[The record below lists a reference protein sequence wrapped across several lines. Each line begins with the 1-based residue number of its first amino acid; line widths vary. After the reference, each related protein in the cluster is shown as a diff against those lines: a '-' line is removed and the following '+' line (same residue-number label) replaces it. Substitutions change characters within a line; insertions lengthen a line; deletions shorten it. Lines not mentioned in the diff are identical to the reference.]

1 MSGLH
6 SRSCSMSF
14 YALHAWN
21 SRGELIFSPSENTSN
36 SLRVVPRALAQARRC
51 VLSDGGR
58 VKPIGNGSAE

>member
-1 MSGLH
+1 
-6 SRSCSMSF
+6 MSF